1 MKIRSLP
8 FLLTGLCL
16 ILAACRVI
24 PEPTE
29 TTEKNEP
36 TLMPTTVPAVASTQP
51 VEPTAQA
58 LPTATQPT
66 TVQETSSYFEL
77 AHQSSQPNF
86 SRIIWSQDGTLIGL
100 VSAENV
106 SVLDSQ
112 TLSLLYSYSDPDVL
126 ILDLSSDGH
135 TLLSTIDQQTLLL
148 TDLRTG
154 DSRSID
160 TGSMIVS
167 ASFSPE
173 GSLILVGTTDNW
185 KAKIYDTTSG
195 ELRKELSG
203 FESAAPVYSVR
214 FAENVLD
221 ILWISRGEVQIQNIA
236 SGELKPAF
244 SHEDFV
250 NFVTRAH
257 TLPLL
262 VTASSAAVDNE
273 FVPILDV
280 WNPDSGEKILEIK
293 LNQAAYS
300 GSFSKDDNLLAVG
313 TADGVHIFKTSDMSE
328 LSLLSDHTNGVVDTR
343 FSPSDDHL
351 ATLDGNGELR
361 IWQLVT
367 QP

>member
-1 MKIRSLP
+1 MNKRCLP
-8 FLLTGLCL
+8 FVLTALCL

-24 PEPTE
+24 PEPTA
-29 TTEKNEP
+29 TTGKIESTLAPTPAP
-36 TLMPTTVPAVASTQP
+36 TLTVPP
-51 VEPTAQA
+51 VEPSAQP
-58 LPTATQPT
+58 LPTATQPAAI
-66 TVQETSSYFEL
+66 QETSSYFTL
-77 AHQSSQPNF
+77 LQQSDQPNF
-86 SRIIWSQDGTLIGL
+86 SRIVWSQDGTLLGL

-112 TLSLLYSYSDPDVL
+112 TLSPLYTFSDPEVL
-126 ILDLSSDGH
+126 VLDLSPDGH
-135 TLLSTIDQQTLLL
+135 TLLSTADQQTLLL

-154 DSRSID
+154 DSRSMD
-160 TGSMIVS
+160 TGGMFVS

-173 GSLILVGTTDNW
+173 GSLVLVGTTDNW
-185 KAKIYDTTSG
+185 KAKIYDAASG

-257 TLPLL
+257 ALPLL

-273 FVPILDV
+273 FVPILDI
-280 WNPDSGEKILEIK
+280 WDPESGEKLLEIK

-313 TADGVHIFKTSDMSE
+313 TADGVHIFNTSDMNE

-343 FSPSDDHL
+343 FSPSDDRL
-351 ATLDGNGELR
+351 ATLDGNGVLR
-361 IWQLVT
+361 IWQWVT